1 MTTDEI
7 TITIGSDVKP
17 GTYPATLVDIEPFE
31 VEVEGEQRPL
41 YRWTFAIEDGE
52 AGQTV
57 EGISSRSTSPR
68 GKMAAWIAALTA
80 DSDVLGRTFKATDLI
95 GREAL
100 VSIESDA
107 NGYPKVSGLVA
118 VPKVKGKSA

>member
-1 MTTDEI
+1 
-7 TITIGSDVKP
+7 
-17 GTYPATLVDIEPFE
+17 
-31 VEVEGEQRPL
+31 
-41 YRWTFAIEDGE
+41 
-52 AGQTV
+52 
-57 EGISSRSTSPR
+57 
-68 GKMAAWIAALTA
+68 MAAWIAALTA